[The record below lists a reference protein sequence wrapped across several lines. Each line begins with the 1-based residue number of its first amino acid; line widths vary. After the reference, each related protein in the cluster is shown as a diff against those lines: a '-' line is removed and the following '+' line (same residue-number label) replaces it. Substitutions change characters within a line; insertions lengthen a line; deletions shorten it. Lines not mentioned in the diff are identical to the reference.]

1 MAVDLIVIPRSFS
14 SSLERGGQE
23 VSDQIEGH
31 EGQAEEEEG
40 QDGPGVHEP
49 GVTGLGRGDD
59 TGLGDERV
67 GEGRLSVVD

>member
-14 SSLERGGQE
+14 SSLERRRARGQRP
-23 VSDQIEGH
+23 IERH